1 MPAHWRDLELINSV
15 LRNLGKVARNNM
27 QKVNRRFR
35 LFTLIISLFLAAA
48 LCFFI
53 DSVLAFCAISIRVR
67 TFLIIVAVLS
77 AGVIWFSSRREKAL
91 YRAFLLT
98 TVLLAAG
105 WLTVRISH
113 KRYNNP
119 VVARETRYADVET
132 GKEALYSGKRVMLIV
147 PHEDDDLNVLGGVT
161 EEYVRHGSEVFVVFM
176 TNGDY
181 HCAGEVRI
189 TEAIELYRYLGVPED
204 HIIFLGYGDTMG
216 TENYHIYNAP
226 LDEIITSSAE
236 KSATYA
242 LDTHPPFRSDHPYTL
257 RNLMKDMK
265 DVILEKEPELIY
277 CVDYDRHW
285 DHKACSLIFDR
296 VMGEILKE
304 RQDYS
309 PAVFKGYGY
318 STAWYAQY
326 DFFEPNIRSTLD
338 FQTSL
343 FGQQPEV
350 YRWSERVRLPV
361 LPGSLSRSLPG
372 SELYTELGYY
382 ASQVATDHAAA
393 VINGDK
399 VFWKRSTDS
408 LARNASVSASSGD
421 AARLTDFMILD
432 TDNLLDLGHLPCD
445 GAWVPDEEDP
455 DKTAFVELASLEDVY
470 AFVLYD
476 NPSESDNILNA
487 LVTFDNGSSFETG
500 PLDAGG
506 AATRFFPNAQ
516 QVRQFQITI
525 LKAEGSCAGITE
537 VEAFTQPAPQIP
549 TFLKI
554 MDTNEDFA
562 YDYQT
567 DRDGKAVFLLF
578 SDGVISDLDH
588 AAYEVTCEGNHCSA
602 SFEEGTLVVQL
613 AKGEVCKLSVRLK
626 TGDLSDT
633 IIVRNPLGSERFR
646 QSCQLLVENFYAKN
660 HYLLF
665 LEKMQENLYYATKYR
680 TNH

>member
-1 MPAHWRDLELINSV
+1 MKKTNRAH
-15 LRNLGKVARNNM
+15 
-27 QKVNRRFR
+27 R
-35 LFTLIISLFLAAA
+35 LFTLLVRLLLAVE

-53 DSVLAFCAISIRVR
+53 DSVLAFSSTSIRVR
-67 TFLIIVAVLS
+67 TFLIIAALVF
-77 AGVIWFSSRREKAL
+77 AGVTWFFSRREKAL
-91 YRAFLLT
+91 YRVFLLT

-105 WLTVRISH
+105 WLTVWTVH
-113 KRYNNP
+113 KRFNSP
-119 VVARETRYADVET
+119 TVARGTRYADVET
-132 GKEALYSGKRVMLIV
+132 GKEALYSGKRVLLIV

-189 TEAIELYRYLGVPED
+189 TEAINLYGYIGIPED
-204 HIIFLGYGDTMG
+204 HVIFLGYGDTMG
-216 TENYHIYNAP
+216 TEDYHIYNAP
-226 LDEIITSSAE
+226 LDEVITSSAG

-242 LDTHPPFRSDHPYTL
+242 LDTHPPFRSEHPYTL
-257 RNLMKDMK
+257 RNLMQDMK
-265 DVILEKEPELIY
+265 DVILEKEPEIIY

-285 DHKACSLIFDR
+285 DHKACSLVFER

-304 RQDYS
+304 RPDYS

-326 DFFEPNIRSTLD
+326 DFFEPNNRSTQD

-361 LPGSLSRSLPG
+361 LPGALSRSLPG

-408 LARNASVSASSGD
+408 LVRNASVSASSGD

-432 TDNLLDLGHLPCD
+432 TDNLLNLGHLPCD
-445 GAWVPDEEDP
+445 GAWVPDEADP
-455 DKTAFVELASLEDVY
+455 EKTAIFELGSPEDLY
-470 AFVLYD
+470 TLVLYD
-476 NPSESDNILNA
+476 NPSANDNIRNA

-500 PLDAGG
+500 PLDPGG
-506 AATRFFPNAQ
+506 AATRYFPNIQ
-516 QVRQFQITI
+516 QVQRFQITI
-525 LKAEGSCAGITE
+525 LETEGSRAGITE
-537 VEAFTQPAPQIP
+537 VEAFTEPAPQVP

-567 DRDGKAVFLLF
+567 GRDGKAVFLLY
-578 SDGVISDLDH
+578 SDGIISDLDH
-588 AAYEVTCEGNHCSA
+588 AAYEVSCEGNRCSA
-602 SFEEGTLVVQL
+602 DIEEGALVVQL
-613 AKGEVCKLSVRLK
+613 ARGEMCTLTVKLK
-626 TGDLSDT
+626 EGGLSDT
-633 IIVRNPLGSERFR
+633 IVVRNPSGSERFR
-646 QSCQLLVENFYAKN
+646 QSCRLLVENFYQKN

-665 LEKMQENLYYATKYR
+665 VEKMQESIYYAKKYG
-680 TNH
+680 TIM